1 MYAYGKNLVALKMS
15 FHNIGAIVQ
24 DAQSSCKRQD
34 AAFAATRPAYK
45 QCMLIFQS
53 DLVLPISVQ
62 ILHISHSLP
71 VSTPRISTNHKLQQ
85 KIRHHY
91 ITDINSSV
99 SKLYNIT
106 IINQQPIQYIFL
118 NDLTIHICDILRK
131 SLLKFSLTYPINLS

>member
-15 FHNIGAIVQ
+15 FHNVGAIVQ

-45 QCMLIFQS
+45 QCVLIFQS

-71 VSTPRISTNHKLQQ
+71 VSTPLFQQISIYKIPSPSRSTLRPIRISITPPQISAFDWYLLP
-85 KIRHHY
+85 KI
-91 ITDINSSV
+91 
-99 SKLYNIT
+99 L
-106 IINQQPIQYIFL
+106 PIFTPRAEQ
-118 NDLTIHICDILRK
+118 TK
-131 SLLKFSLTYPINLS
+131 VTTPINDTAGIIFT